1 MSKERAQDILLLV
14 QLLASRAEDLVH
26 KKLMNASK
34 SFTDPLKCVKAA
46 RLEQAECRGLLNVTK
61 GSVNAIRV
69 PVNAIRVP
77 VSAIRGPVNA
87 IRGGGNVTGELVNAR
102 QRSDECRLR
111 RSKQLSPTTA
121 AAPHN
126 KPGVHKKPIF

>member
-1 MSKERAQDILLLV
+1 MSKERAEDILLLV

-46 RLEQAECRGLLNVTK
+46 RLEQAECRGLLNVAK
-61 GSVNAIRV
+61 GSVNAIR
-69 PVNAIRVP
+69 AQ

-111 RSKQLSPTTA
+111 QSKQLSPTTA
-121 AAPHN
+121 SAPHN

>member
-1 MSKERAQDILLLV
+1 MSKERAEDILLLV

-46 RLEQAECRGLLNVTK
+46 RLEQAECRGLLNVAK
-61 GSVNAIRV
+61 GS
-69 PVNAIRVP
+69 
-77 VSAIRGPVNA
+77 VNA

-111 RSKQLSPTTA
+111 QSKQLSPTTA
-121 AAPHN
+121 SAPHN